1 MEQIMNQTDVKVS
14 FYLKKSEADAR
25 GNCPVMARLI
35 VGKHSETAFSVK
47 FRVPQSLWSSGR
59 ACGKSVAARDIN
71 NRLDE
76 IRAAALGIYAEQS
89 AIREDVT
96 AEDVKHQLLG
106 MASEQETLLSYFRLF
121 IRNFEK
127 RVGINRTEKTL
138 RAYRN
143 SYNHLVRFL
152 QMQYK
157 LSDIPFAALDR
168 SFIEK
173 YDLYLRTECCL
184 ASGTIVNLTV
194 QLKTIVGE
202 AIADG
207 IITVFPFVGYEPVH
221 PKPEQKYLTSEEL
234 NRIMTT
240 PLHDQILYHVRDMFL
255 FSCYTGIPYSD
266 MCLLTNENLSL
277 AEDGTWWIRSS
288 RKKTGVDFEIPLME
302 LPFHII
308 EKYRDMAPEG
318 KLLPMYSNSSLNRY
332 LKRIAEIGLDC
343 LHSLVVVVADGLEL
357 VIEICKSDVVVHRN
371 LVDSDDLHFTSE
383 NHRLDESCPLF
394 HPGFFKQQL
403 EISVLFRSQFD
414 TVAEYCRVGLRFSAR
429 ASSCSS
435 FTVFF
440 HTH

>member
-1 MEQIMNQTDVKVS
+1 MNQTDVKVS

-47 FRVPQSLWSSGR
+47 LRVSQSLWSSGR
-59 ACGKSVAARDIN
+59 ACGKSVAAREIN

-76 IRAAALGIYAEQS
+76 IRAAALSIYAEQS
-89 AIREDVT
+89 VIRESVT

-152 QMQYK
+152 QVQYK

-173 YDLYLRTECCL
+173 YDLHLRTECCL

-234 NRIMTT
+234 N
-240 PLHDQILYHVRDMFL
+240 
-255 FSCYTGIPYSD
+255 
-266 MCLLTNENLSL
+266 
-277 AEDGTWWIRSS
+277 
-288 RKKTGVDFEIPLME
+288 DFEIPLME

-332 LKRIAEIGLDC
+332 LKRIAEICGIGRKLVFHAARHTYATEITLSHGVPLETVSKMLGHSRIETTQHYAKVTDNKIDTDTKALDK
-343 LHSLVVVVADGLEL
+343 
-357 VIEICKSDVVVHRN
+357 II
-371 LVDSDDLHFTSE
+371 
-383 NHRLDESCPLF
+383 
-394 HPGFFKQQL
+394 
-403 EISVLFRSQFD
+403 
-414 TVAEYCRVGLRFSAR
+414 AERFS
-429 ASSCSS
+429 
-435 FTVFF
+435 VVI
-440 HTH
+440 